1 LASWP
6 IVKRIDIRIFLK
18 KHYARSRTVEPKV
31 QYYINK
37 LAAAMRGTEGPE
49 NDKLSLWSG
58 WPGLRYFPKSE
69 LHSELQ
75 LHHPYQLVARLA
87 P

>member
-1 LASWP
+1 
-6 IVKRIDIRIFLK
+6 
-18 KHYARSRTVEPKV
+18 
-31 QYYINK
+31 
-37 LAAAMRGTEGPE
+37 MRGTEGPE
-49 NDKLSLWSG
+49 NVKLSLWSG

-69 LHSELQ
+69 LHSESH